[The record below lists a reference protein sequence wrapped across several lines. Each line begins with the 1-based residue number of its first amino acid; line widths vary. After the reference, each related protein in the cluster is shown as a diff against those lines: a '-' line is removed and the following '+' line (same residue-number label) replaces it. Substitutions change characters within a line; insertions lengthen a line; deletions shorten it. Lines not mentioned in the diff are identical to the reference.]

1 MFGLWGLGAGI
12 LLLLFGVFAVFFFP
26 SSGWHQETELSVGGI
41 VLGVI
46 ALLIG
51 GILIFW

>member
-1 MFGLWGLGAGI
+1 MFGLWGLVIGI
-12 LLLLFGVFAVFFFP
+12 ALMLFGVFAVFFFP
-26 SSGWHQETELSVGGI
+26 SSQTHQEGNITIGGI
-41 VLGVI
+41 FMGVL